1 MPAGIPVELT
11 VRNTFD
17 AWKAAGVKLSKE
29 LVRLDAEIDA
39 LGFIDTRPPALPDVE
54 ITAANAE
61 QVVRDRAQ
69 QLLPTISVDARSAMD
84 RARKEI
90 ETDRVRRALHALA
103 AAAPDAI
110 EQLAPEFDAAA
121 ARYADAVYRLP
132 VAVTTEQI
140 VNGGDA
146 DVLGAL
152 NDAKKA
158 AADLAVFDAF
168 VTGLSDLPGVGRM
181 AQPPVR
187 LIRPTT
193 PKVFFRMSDAHQKGG
208 RLVSDVERQLNPL
221 WLTAARDGVE
231 FRLQTP
237 RESRELVD
245 ALEAERVRPYA
256 GTGTQPNSVPIT
268 FGA

>member
-1 MPAGIPVELT
+1 MASGIPVELT

-17 AWKAAGVKLSKE
+17 AWKAAGVTLSKE
-29 LVRLDAEIDA
+29 LVRLDAELDA
-39 LGFIDTRPPALPDVE
+39 LRFVDTRPPGLPDVE
-54 ITAANAE
+54 ITEANAE

-69 QLLPTISVDARSAMD
+69 QLLPTLSVDARSAME

-103 AAAPDAI
+103 AAAPDAVD
-110 EQLAPEFDAAA
+110 QLAPEFDAAA
-121 ARYADAVYRLP
+121 ARYADAVNRLP
-132 VAVTTEQI
+132 VGVTTEQI

-152 NDAKKA
+152 NDAKRA
-158 AADLAVFDAF
+158 AADLAVFDSF

-193 PKVFFRMSDAHQKGG
+193 PKVFYDMADAHQKGG
-208 RLVSDVERQLNPL
+208 RSMSGVERQLNPL

-245 ALEAERVRPYA
+245 ALEDERVRSYA
-256 GTGTQPNSVPIT
+256 GTGTTPRGAAIT
-268 FGA
+268 YA